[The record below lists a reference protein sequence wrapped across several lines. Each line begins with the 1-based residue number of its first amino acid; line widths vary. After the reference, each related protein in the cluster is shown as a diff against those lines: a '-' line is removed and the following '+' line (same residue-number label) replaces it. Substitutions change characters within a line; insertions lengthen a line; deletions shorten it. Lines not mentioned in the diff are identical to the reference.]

1 MFKEKPKKASSPL
14 EKNDHPE
21 IDESEILGPED
32 QKKYQSM
39 IGALQW
45 VISLGRFNIATL
57 IMSIPC
63 FRSEPR
69 VGHLERLKRINGY
82 LREYP
87 SGAIRVRTD
96 KPDYSDLPDRT

>member
-1 MFKEKPKKASSPL
+1 MD
-14 EKNDHPE
+14 KNDHPE

-45 VISLGRFNIATL
+45 VISLGRFDIATP
-57 IMSIPC
+57 IMTMSR
-63 FRSEPR
+63 FRVEPR
-69 VGHLERLKRINGY
+69 VGHLERLKRIYGY

-87 SGAIRVRTD
+87 
-96 KPDYSDLPDRT
+96 